1 MGIRLEP
8 EAACAG
14 NDETWLGVVGVLTGS
29 KDIAA
34 CVLGR
39 LKAVR
44 ENDRLTAQRTRGGV
58 RPNSRLRAV
67 RGQALSSIR
76 ISPNS
81 YFIQILKQQY
91 IVKLKSIQ
99 NICYHLSNTVIS
111 MKQEEDC
118 GQP

>member
-14 NDETWLGVVGVLTGS
+14 NEETWLGVVGVLTGS

-44 ENDRLTAQRTRGGV
+44 ENDRLTAQRTRGV
-58 RPNSRLRAV
+58 RPNSRLRTV

-81 YFIQILKQQY
+81 YFIQISKQQY
-91 IVKLKSIQ
+91 IVKLKTLQ
-99 NICYHLSNTVIS
+99 NICYHLANTVLS

-118 GQP
+118 KQP